1 MPRYQYECGRCGKM
15 LIIEHLSHESAT
27 DCTEC
32 VEKNT
37 LVKLLTTFSTSIKKD
52 TIKKRRTGELTEEFI
67 QDARQDLAKQKQ
79 EINKER
85 S

>member
-1 MPRYQYECGRCGKM
+1 MPRYQYECGICGEI
-15 LIIEHLSHESAT
+15 LVIEHLSHESAT

-32 VEKNT
+32 IEKNT
-37 LVKLLTTFSTSIKKD
+37 LVKLLTTFSTNTKKD
-52 TIKKRRTGELTEEFI
+52 TTKRRTGELTEEFI
-67 QDARQDLAKQKQ
+67 QDARRDLAKQKQ